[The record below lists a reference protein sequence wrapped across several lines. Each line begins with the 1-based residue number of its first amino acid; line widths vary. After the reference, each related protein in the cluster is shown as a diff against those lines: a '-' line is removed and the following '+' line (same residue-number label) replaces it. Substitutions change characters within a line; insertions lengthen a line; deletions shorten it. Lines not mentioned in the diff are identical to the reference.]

1 MFSDENTAQGDF
13 SCCFGEQQL
22 FLYMTQLRTKYQ
34 QTLALGNLQRAGLME
49 SLSAGIL
56 TFGMERWLLSKCIK
70 GDIV

>member
-1 MFSDENTAQGDF
+1 
-13 SCCFGEQQL
+13 
-22 FLYMTQLRTKYQ
+22 MTQLRTKYQ

-56 TFGMERWLLSKCIK
+56 TFGMERWLLSKCVK

>member
-22 FLYMTQLRTKYQ
+22 FLYMAQLRTKYQ

-56 TFGMERWLLSKCIK
+56 TLRMERWLLSKYIK
-70 GDIV
+70 GGIV